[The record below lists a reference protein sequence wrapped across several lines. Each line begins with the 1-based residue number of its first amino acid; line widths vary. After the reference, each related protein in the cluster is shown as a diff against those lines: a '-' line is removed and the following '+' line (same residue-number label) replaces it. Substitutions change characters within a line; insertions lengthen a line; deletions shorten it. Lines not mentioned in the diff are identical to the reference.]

1 MKKGLFIVAILGGIS
16 LVGYGLYNYF
26 KKQVKLLKDFEW
38 KFLNLRIQNIDL
50 QLIKGVVTIRF
61 TSKSDL
67 EFLVEQFVLDVYVNG
82 EKSGYVNDVK
92 QTLIPANGYT
102 DIDIQFSINP
112 QYLIKDA
119 TDILAYTL
127 KKKDALITLSGYV
140 QVSSNFISTTVPI
153 KCDCSIQKL
162 ECDCS

>member
-1 MKKGLFIVAILGGIS
+1 MKKGLFIVAVLGGLS

-26 KKQVKLLKDFEW
+26 KKQVGLLKDFQW
-38 KFLNLRIQNIDL
+38 KFLNLDIQNIDL
-50 QLIKGVVTIRF
+50 QLIKGKVTIRF
-61 TSKSDL
+61 MSKSDL

-82 EKSGYVNDVK
+82 QKSGYINDVK

-112 QYLIKDA
+112 QYIIKDA
-119 TDILAYTL
+119 TDILGYTL
-127 KKKDALITLSGYV
+127 KQKDAIITLSGYV

-153 KCDCSIQKL
+153 SCNCSVQKL

>member
-38 KFLNLRIQNIDL
+38 KFLNLKIQNIDL

-61 TSKSDL
+61 ASKSDL

-127 KKKDALITLSGYV
+127 KKKDAIITLSGYV
-140 QVSSNFISTTVPI
+140 QVSSNFVSTTVPI
-153 KCDCSIQKL
+153 VCNCSIQKL

>member
-140 QVSSNFISTTVPI
+140 QVSSNFVSTTVPI
-153 KCDCSIQKL
+153 ECDCSIQKL

>member
-1 MKKGLFIVAILGGIS
+1 MRKGLFIVAILGGIS

-140 QVSSNFISTTVPI
+140 QVSSNFVSTTVPI